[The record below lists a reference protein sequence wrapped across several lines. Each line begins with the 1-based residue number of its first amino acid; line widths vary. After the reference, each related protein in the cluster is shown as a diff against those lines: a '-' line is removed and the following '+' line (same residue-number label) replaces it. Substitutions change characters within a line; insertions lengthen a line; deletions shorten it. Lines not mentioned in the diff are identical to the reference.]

1 MERGK
6 KRMAVLVGCN
16 YLNTQNELQGCI
28 NDVHAMWKLITQK
41 FRFHP
46 SHVQVLTDEP
56 GSRVK
61 PTGVNI
67 KGAINRMIDLA
78 EPGDVLFFHYSGHGT
93 RIPSRHHLGQEEAIV
108 PCDFNLLT
116 GDMSSKHVVHVEE
129 FKNCIGFCEVYVD
142 FRQLVN
148 RLPKQVSFTII
159 SDSCHSGGLIDKEKE
174 QIGPSSTPLTSILH
188 HHIGHHHR
196 AYTAKSIPYESILQ
210 QLATLTSIVAPD
222 IGTHLTAYFGEDASP
237 RFRLSHHELNM
248 FERLHP
254 DSGILLSG
262 CQANETSADM
272 PGSGDG
278 KAYGAFSHAIQ
289 TVFKE
294 YSGPLDNREV
304 VMLARRILRDHG
316 IDQHP
321 CLYCSDENTKADF
334 LWQCADQ
341 Y

>member
-1 MERGK
+1 
-6 KRMAVLVGCN
+6 
-16 YLNTQNELQGCI
+16 
-28 NDVHAMWKLITQK
+28 MWKLITEK
-41 FRFHP
+41 FGFHP

-56 GSRVK
+56 WSQVK

-67 KGAINRMIDLA
+67 KRAINRMIDHA
-78 EPGDVLFFHYSGHGT
+78 EPEDVLFFHYSGHGT

-108 PCDFNLLT
+108 PCDLNLIT
-116 GDMSSKHVVHVEE
+116 D
-129 FKNCIGFCEVYVD
+129 VD

-148 RLPKQVSFTII
+148 RLPKEVSFTII

-174 QIGPSSTPLTSILH
+174 QIGPSSTPLTKILH
-188 HHIGHHHR
+188 RHIGHHHR
-196 AYTAKSIPYESILQ
+196 AYTTKSIPYESILQ

-222 IGTHLTAYFGEDASP
+222 IGTHLTAFFGEDASP
-237 RFRLSHHELNM
+237 RFRLSQHELNM

-254 DSGILLSG
+254 NSGILLSG

-294 YSGPLDNREV
+294 YSGPLDNGEV

-321 CLYCSDENTKADF
+321 CLYCSDDNTTADF
-334 LWQCADQ
+334 LWQGADQ